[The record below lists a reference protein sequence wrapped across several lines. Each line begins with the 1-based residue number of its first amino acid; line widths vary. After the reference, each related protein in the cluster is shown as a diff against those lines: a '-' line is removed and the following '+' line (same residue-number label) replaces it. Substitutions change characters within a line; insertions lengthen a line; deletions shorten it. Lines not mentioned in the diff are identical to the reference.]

1 MEPVIYLD
9 GKSIPIPTL
18 HIYCPD
24 LGEIRYQ
31 SPKQDAAQHLWVPC
45 KSASKRQRSS
55 HGRKRKYIFACT
67 MKPDDIQEVKNAL
80 VKCVHC
86 VTEHKMCILIITFR
100 DFNAHTYQADV

>member
-1 MEPVIYLD
+1 
-9 GKSIPIPTL
+9 
-18 HIYCPD
+18 
-24 LGEIRYQ
+24 
-31 SPKQDAAQHLWVPC
+31 
-45 KSASKRQRSS
+45 
-55 HGRKRKYIFACT
+55 